1 MNSKHFIHEYP
12 EYEGKINKLR
22 LNDEHFKHL
31 YLNYEEIHDLI
42 QHYEQQEEKLVNEV
56 HLKDLHNKESLLKK
70 EIYDYLQ
77 KN

>member
-12 EYEGKINKLR
+12 EYEGIINNLR

-42 QHYEQQEEKLVNEV
+42 QHYEQQEKKLVNEA
-56 HLKDLHNKESLLKK
+56 HLKDLHNKELLLKK
-70 EIYDYLQ
+70 EIYEYLQ